1 MLLEGNK
8 YDIVY
13 PLITAMGKIMLHW
26 LLFFTYITH
35 WKGNEIWINGSICK
49 NMIVNINTQDKSFG
63 KSRNK
68 LVGVSNT
75 AFHWRPTAQML
86 KIQSCS

>member
-13 PLITAMGKIMLHW
+13 PLIIAMGKIMLHW
-26 LLFFTYITH
+26 LLFFTYITN
-35 WKGNEIWINGSICK
+35 WKGNEIWINGPICT
-49 NMIVNINTQDKSFG
+49 NMIVNINMQSKSVG

-68 LVGVSNT
+68 LVGLSNT
-75 AFHWRPTAQML
+75 VFHWSQAAQML
-86 KIQSCS
+86 KIQAFT

>member
-1 MLLEGNK
+1 MSRSSLNLNGFSFNNPPTSSRHSERRRKANIVVISFAHLEAMLLEGNK

-35 WKGNEIWINGSICK
+35 
-49 NMIVNINTQDKSFG
+49 
-63 KSRNK
+63 
-68 LVGVSNT
+68 
-75 AFHWRPTAQML
+75 
-86 KIQSCS
+86 